1 MYRGEAKPTPHRG
14 VLVICGPTA
23 TGKTALGVELA
34 LLFGGEVVSADAM
47 QVYRGMVIGTAAPTA
62 EECKGVRHHLIGTA
76 DPRENYSVGRYVDEA
91 SACIDDILRRGKL
104 PILVGGT
111 NLYIDSLLRGIEFS
125 DFDPELRETL
135 EADYAR
141 LGGEAM
147 LERLQAADPERAAL
161 LHPNDKK
168 RILRALE
175 VFALTGETI
184 TAHDR
189 ASRLAPPR
197 YESCRIALSF
207 EKREDLYARIDARV
221 DGMMKA
227 GLVTEVRGLLDS
239 GVPENCTAMQAI
251 GYKEIASALRGETT
265 LEEAAEQVKQS
276 SRRYAKRQL
285 SWLRRD
291 PELHWILWKKKPDL
305 DKASRISTQILELS
319 GIL

>member
-1 MYRGEAKPTPHRG
+1 MARG
-14 VLVICGPTA
+14 VLVITGPTA
-23 TGKTALGVELA
+23 TGKTALGVWLA
-34 LLFGGEVVSADAM
+34 LHLGGEVVSADAM

-62 EECKGVRHHLIGTA
+62 AECKGVRHHLVGTV
-76 DPRENYSVGRYVDEA
+76 DPRENYSVGRYVQEA
-91 SACIDDILRRGKL
+91 SACVEDILRRGKL

-125 DFDPELRETL
+125 DFDPAVRSALET
-135 EADYAR
+135 EYDR
-141 LGGEAM
+141 LGGVAM
-147 LERLQAADPERAAL
+147 LERLQAVDPERAAL
-161 LHPNDKK
+161 LHPRDRK
-168 RILRALE
+168 RIVRALE
-175 VFALTGETI
+175 VYETTGETI
-184 TAHDR
+184 TAHDQ
-189 ASRLAPPR
+189 ASRLSPPR
-197 YESCRIALSF
+197 FRSCRFALNF
-207 EKREDLYARIDARV
+207 ERREDLYARIDARV

-227 GLVTEVRGLLDS
+227 GLAEEVRGLLDS
-239 GVPENCTAMQAI
+239 GVPGNCTAMQAI

-305 DKASRISTQILELS
+305 DKASRISTQILEIS

>member
-1 MYRGEAKPTPHRG
+1 MYRGEAKPAPHRG

-305 DKASRISTQILELS
+305 DKASRISTQILEIS

>member
-1 MYRGEAKPTPHRG
+1 MYRGEAKPAPHRG

-76 DPRENYSVGRYVDEA
+76 DPRENYSVSRYVDEA

-305 DKASRISTQILELS
+305 DKASRISTQILEKS

>member
-1 MYRGEAKPTPHRG
+1 MARG
-14 VLVICGPTA
+14 VLVITGPTA
-23 TGKTALGVELA
+23 TGKTALGVWLA
-34 LLFGGEVVSADAM
+34 LHLGGEVVSADAM

-62 EECKGVRHHLIGTA
+62 AECKGVRHHLVGTV
-76 DPRENYSVGRYVDEA
+76 DPRENYSVGRYVQEA
-91 SACIDDILRRGKL
+91 SACVEDILRRGKL

-125 DFDPELRETL
+125 DFDPAVRSALET
-135 EADYAR
+135 EYDR

-147 LERLQAADPERAAL
+147 LERLQAVDPERAAL
-161 LHPNDKK
+161 LHPRDRK
-168 RILRALE
+168 RIVRALE
-175 VFALTGETI
+175 VYETTGETI
-184 TAHDR
+184 TAHDQ
-189 ASRLAPPR
+189 ASRLSPPR
-197 YESCRIALSF
+197 FRSCRFALNF
-207 EKREDLYARIDARV
+207 ERREDLYARIDARV

-227 GLVTEVRGLLDS
+227 GLAEEVRGLLDS

>member
-147 LERLQAADPERAAL
+147 LERLQAADTERAAL

-175 VFALTGETI
+175 VFALTGGTI

-305 DKASRISTQILELS
+305 DKASRISTQILEKS

>member
-1 MYRGEAKPTPHRG
+1 MARG
-14 VLVICGPTA
+14 VLVITGPTA
-23 TGKTALGVELA
+23 TGKTALGVWLA
-34 LLFGGEVVSADAM
+34 LHLGGEVVSADAM

-62 EECKGVRHHLIGTA
+62 AECKGVRHHLVGTV
-76 DPRENYSVGRYVDEA
+76 DPRENYSVGRYVQEA
-91 SACIDDILRRGKL
+91 SACVEDILRRGKL

-125 DFDPELRETL
+125 DFDPAVRSALET
-135 EADYAR
+135 EYDR

-147 LERLQAADPERAAL
+147 LERLQAVDPERAAL
-161 LHPNDKK
+161 LHPRDRK
-168 RILRALE
+168 RIVRALE
-175 VFALTGETI
+175 VYETTGETI
-184 TAHDR
+184 TAHDQ
-189 ASRLAPPR
+189 ASRLSPPR
-197 YESCRIALSF
+197 FRSCRFALNF
-207 EKREDLYARIDARV
+207 EQREDLYARIDARV

-227 GLVTEVRGLLDS
+227 GLAEEVRGLLDS

-305 DKASRISTQILELS
+305 DKASRISTQILEIS

>member
-1 MYRGEAKPTPHRG
+1 MARG
-14 VLVICGPTA
+14 VLVITGPTA
-23 TGKTALGVELA
+23 TGKTALGVWLA
-34 LLFGGEVVSADAM
+34 LHLGGEVVSADAM

-62 EECKGVRHHLIGTA
+62 AEMKGVPHHLVGTV
-76 DPRENYSVGRYVDEA
+76 DPRENYSVGRYVQEA
-91 SACIDDILRRGKL
+91 SACVEDILRRGKL

-125 DFDPELRETL
+125 DFDPAVRSAL
-135 EADYAR
+135 EAEYDR

-147 LERLQAADPERAAL
+147 LDRLQAVDPERAAL
-161 LHPNDKK
+161 LHPRDRK
-168 RILRALE
+168 RIVRALE
-175 VFALTGETI
+175 IYETTGETI
-184 TAHDR
+184 TAHDQ
-189 ASRLAPPR
+189 ASRLSPPR
-197 YESCRIALSF
+197 FRSCRIALSF
-207 EKREDLYARIDARV
+207 EQREDLYARIDARV
-221 DGMMKA
+221 DGMIKA
-227 GLVTEVRGLLDS
+227 GLAEEVKGLLDS

-291 PELHWILWKKKPDL
+291 PELQWILWKKKPDL
-305 DKASRISTQILELS
+305 DKASRISTQILEIS

>member
-1 MYRGEAKPTPHRG
+1 MARG
-14 VLVICGPTA
+14 VLVITGPTA
-23 TGKTALGVELA
+23 TGKTALGVWLA
-34 LLFGGEVVSADAM
+34 LHLGGEVVSADAM

-62 EECKGVRHHLIGTA
+62 AECKGVRHHLVGTV
-76 DPRENYSVGRYVDEA
+76 DPRENYSVGRYVQEA
-91 SACIDDILRRGKL
+91 SACVEDILRRGKL

-125 DFDPELRETL
+125 DFDPAVRSALET
-135 EADYAR
+135 EYDR

-147 LERLQAADPERAAL
+147 LERLQAVDPERAAL
-161 LHPNDKK
+161 LHPRDRK
-168 RILRALE
+168 RIVRALE
-175 VFALTGETI
+175 VYEITGETI
-184 TAHDR
+184 TAHDQ
-189 ASRLAPPR
+189 ASRLSPPR
-197 YESCRIALSF
+197 FRSCRFALNF
-207 EKREDLYARIDARV
+207 ERREDLYARIDDRV

-227 GLVTEVRGLLDS
+227 GLAEEVRGLLDS

>member
-1 MYRGEAKPTPHRG
+1 MARG
-14 VLVICGPTA
+14 VLVITGPTA
-23 TGKTALGVELA
+23 TGKTALGVWLA
-34 LLFGGEVVSADAM
+34 LHLGGEVVSADAM

-62 EECKGVRHHLIGTA
+62 AECKGVRHHLVGTV
-76 DPRENYSVGRYVDEA
+76 DPRENYSVGRYVQEA
-91 SACIDDILRRGKL
+91 SACVEDILRRGKL

-125 DFDPELRETL
+125 DFDPAVRSALETGY
-135 EADYAR
+135 DR

-147 LERLQAADPERAAL
+147 LERLQAVDPERAAL
-161 LHPNDKK
+161 LHPRDRK
-168 RILRALE
+168 RIVRALE
-175 VFALTGETI
+175 VYETTGETI
-184 TAHDR
+184 TAHDQ
-189 ASRLAPPR
+189 ASRLSPPR
-197 YESCRIALSF
+197 FRSCRFALNF
-207 EKREDLYARIDARV
+207 ERREDLYARIDARV

-227 GLVTEVRGLLDS
+227 GLAEEVRGLLDS
-239 GVPENCTAMQAI
+239 GVPGNCTAMQAI

-305 DKASRISTQILELS
+305 DKASRISTQILEIS

>member
-1 MYRGEAKPTPHRG
+1 MAGG

-23 TGKTALGVELA
+23 TGKTALGVWLA
-34 LLFGGEVVSADAM
+34 LHLGGEVVSADAM
-47 QVYRGMVIGTAAPTA
+47 QVYRGMEIGTAAPTA
-62 EECKGVRHHLIGTA
+62 AECKGVRHHLIGTV
-76 DPRENYSVGRYVDEA
+76 DPRENYSVGRYVEEA

-104 PILVGGT
+104 PLLVGGT
-111 NLYIDSLLRGIEFS
+111 NLYIDSLLRGVEFS
-125 DFDPELRETL
+125 DFDPQLREEL

-147 LERLQAADPERAAL
+147 LRRLQTVDPERAAL
-161 LHPNDKK
+161 LHPKDKK

-189 ASRLAPPR
+189 ASRMAPPR
-197 YESCRIALSF
+197 YASCRIALSF
-207 EKREDLYARIDARV
+207 QRREDLYARIDARV
-221 DGMMKA
+221 DRMLKA
-227 GLVTEVRGLLDS
+227 GLVREVRELLDS
-239 GVPENCTAMQAI
+239 GVPESSTAMQAI
-251 GYKEIASALRGETT
+251 GYKEIAAALRGECS

-291 PELHWILWKKKPDL
+291 PDLRWILWQKEPDL
-305 DKASRISTQILELS
+305 EKAYPISTRILEKS

>member
-1 MYRGEAKPTPHRG
+1 MARG
-14 VLVICGPTA
+14 VLVITGPTA
-23 TGKTALGVELA
+23 TGKTALGVWLA
-34 LLFGGEVVSADAM
+34 LHLGGEVVSADAM

-62 EECKGVRHHLIGTA
+62 AECKGVRHHLVGTV
-76 DPRENYSVGRYVDEA
+76 DPRENYSVGRYVQEA
-91 SACIDDILRRGKL
+91 SACVEDILRRGKL

-125 DFDPELRETL
+125 DFDPAVRSALET
-135 EADYAR
+135 EYDR
-141 LGGEAM
+141 LGGVAM
-147 LERLQAADPERAAL
+147 LERLQAVDPERAAL
-161 LHPNDKK
+161 LHPRDRK
-168 RILRALE
+168 RIVRALE
-175 VFALTGETI
+175 VYETTGETI
-184 TAHDR
+184 TAHDQ
-189 ASRLAPPR
+189 ASRLSPPR
-197 YESCRIALSF
+197 FRSCRFALNF
-207 EKREDLYARIDARV
+207 ERREDLYARIDARV

-227 GLVTEVRGLLDS
+227 GLAEEVRGLLDS
-239 GVPENCTAMQAI
+239 GVPGNCTAMQAI

>member
-1 MYRGEAKPTPHRG
+1 M
-14 VLVICGPTA
+14 
-23 TGKTALGVELA
+23 
-34 LLFGGEVVSADAM
+34 
-47 QVYRGMVIGTAAPTA
+47 
-62 EECKGVRHHLIGTA
+62 
-76 DPRENYSVGRYVDEA
+76 DPRENYSVGRYVQEA
-91 SACIDDILRRGKL
+91 SACVEDILRRGKL

-125 DFDPELRETL
+125 DFDPAVRSALET
-135 EADYAR
+135 EYDR

-147 LERLQAADPERAAL
+147 LERLQAVDPERAAL
-161 LHPNDKK
+161 LHPRDRK
-168 RILRALE
+168 RIVRALE
-175 VFALTGETI
+175 VYETTGETI
-184 TAHDR
+184 TAHDQ
-189 ASRLAPPR
+189 ASRLSPPR
-197 YESCRIALSF
+197 FRSCRFALNF
-207 EKREDLYARIDARV
+207 ERREDLYARIDARV

-227 GLVTEVRGLLDS
+227 GLAEEVRGLLDS

>member
-1 MYRGEAKPTPHRG
+1 MYRWEAKPAPHRG

-305 DKASRISTQILELS
+305 DKASRISTQILEKS

>member
-1 MYRGEAKPTPHRG
+1 MSEAKQRVRWLDEYCH
-14 VLVICGPTA
+14 VCGQQLNSWDA
-23 TGKTALGVELA
+23 RCSKALGYIRKTCEGCIA
-34 LLFGGEVVSADAM
+34 KE
-47 QVYRGMVIGTAAPTA
+47 Y
-62 EECKGVRHHLIGTA
+62 
-76 DPRENYSVGRYVDEA
+76 GRTKA
-91 SACIDDILRRGKL
+91 
-104 PILVGGT
+104 
-111 NLYIDSLLRGIEFS
+111 
-125 DFDPELRETL
+125 ELRETL

-189 ASRLAPPR
+189 ASRKRPPR
-197 YESCRIALSF
+197 FPSCRIALSF
-207 EKREDLYARIDARV
+207 ARREDLYARIDARV

-305 DKASRISTQILELS
+305 DKASRISTQILEKS

>member
-111 NLYIDSLLRGIEFS
+111 NLYIDSLLRGIKFS

-197 YESCRIALSF
+197 YESCRITLSF

-305 DKASRISTQILELS
+305 DKASRISTQNLEKS

>member
-1 MYRGEAKPTPHRG
+1 MARG
-14 VLVICGPTA
+14 VLVITGPTA
-23 TGKTALGVELA
+23 TGKTALGVWLA
-34 LLFGGEVVSADAM
+34 LHLGGEVVSADAM

-62 EECKGVRHHLIGTA
+62 AECKGVRHHLVGTV
-76 DPRENYSVGRYVDEA
+76 DPRENYSVGRYVQEA
-91 SACIDDILRRGKL
+91 SACVEDILRRGKL

-125 DFDPELRETL
+125 DFDPAVRSALET
-135 EADYAR
+135 EYDR

-147 LERLQAADPERAAL
+147 LERLQAVDPERAAL
-161 LHPNDKK
+161 LHPRDRK
-168 RILRALE
+168 RIVRALE
-175 VFALTGETI
+175 VYETTGETI
-184 TAHDR
+184 TAHDQ
-189 ASRLAPPR
+189 ASRLSPPR
-197 YESCRIALSF
+197 FRSCRFALNF
-207 EKREDLYARIDARV
+207 ERREDLYARIDARV

-227 GLVTEVRGLLDS
+227 GLAEEVRGLLDS
-239 GVPENCTAMQAI
+239 GVPGNCTAMQAI

-305 DKASRISTQILELS
+305 DKASRISTQILEIS

>member
-1 MYRGEAKPTPHRG
+1 MAGG

-23 TGKTALGVELA
+23 TGKTALGVWLA
-34 LLFGGEVVSADAM
+34 LHLGGEVVSADAM
-47 QVYRGMVIGTAAPTA
+47 QVYRGMEIGTAAPTA
-62 EECKGVRHHLIGTA
+62 AERRGVPHHLIGTA
-76 DPRENYSVGRYVDEA
+76 DPRENYSAGRFVREA
-91 SACIDDILRRGKL
+91 SACVDGILSRGKL

-125 DFDPELRETL
+125 DFDPELRERL

-147 LERLQAADPERAAL
+147 LERLRAADPERAAL

-175 VFALTGETI
+175 VWETTGETI
-184 TAHDR
+184 TAHDAATR
-189 ASRLAPPR
+189 RRPPR

-207 EKREDLYARIDARV
+207 ERREDLYARIDARV
-221 DGMMKA
+221 DGMLRA
-227 GLVTEVRGLLDS
+227 GLAEEVRALLAS
-239 GVPENCTAMQAI
+239 GVPESGTAMQAI
-251 GYKEIASALRGETT
+251 GYKEIAAALRGETT

-291 PELHWILWKKKPDL
+291 PDLHWILWKKEPKL
-305 DKASRISTQILELS
+305 QEGGSAAINILLSS

>member
-1 MYRGEAKPTPHRG
+1 MYRGAAETAHRG

-23 TGKTALGVELA
+23 TGKTGLGVWLA
-34 LLFGGEVVSADAM
+34 LRLGGEVVSADAM

-62 EECKGVRHHLIGTA
+62 AECKGVRHHLIGTV
-76 DPRENYSVGRYVDEA
+76 DPRENYSVGRYVAEA
-91 SACIDDILRRGKL
+91 SACIGDILARGKL

-125 DFDPELRETL
+125 DFAPEVREKL

-141 LGGEAM
+141 LGGERM
-147 LERLQAADPERAAL
+147 LERLGEADPERAAL

-175 VFALTGETI
+175 VYETTGETI
-184 TAHDR
+184 TAHDAATKR
-189 ASRLAPPR
+189 QPPR

-207 EKREDLYARIDARV
+207 EDRKDLYARIDARV
-221 DGMMKA
+221 DGMLKA
-227 GLVTEVRGLLDS
+227 GLAEEVRDLLAS
-239 GVPENCTAMQAI
+239 GVPENATAMQAI
-251 GYKEIASALRGETT
+251 GYKEIAAALRGECT
-265 LEEAAEQVKQS
+265 LEEAAERVKQS

-291 PELHWILWKKKPDL
+291 PELHWILWKKKPDF
-305 DKASRISTQILELS
+305 DRASRISTQILEES